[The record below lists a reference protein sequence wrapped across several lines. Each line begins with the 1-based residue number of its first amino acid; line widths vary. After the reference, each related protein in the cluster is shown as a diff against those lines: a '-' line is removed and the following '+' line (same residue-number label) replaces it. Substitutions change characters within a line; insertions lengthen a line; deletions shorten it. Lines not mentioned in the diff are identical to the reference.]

1 MKRILIAAALIAVAP
16 ITQAAC
22 GLNVHVAAWHNE
34 PGFESVTPGI
44 GVVCDTKWTDVRAA
58 GGVFRNSIGRT
69 SVYVGGSWQPL
80 HLGPVRAGVFGGV
93 ITGYPRAAVMPMAAG
108 LVSVRVA
115 PRVDAHITVL
125 PTVKGTTPLTV
136 AVSVEY
142 KF

>member
-1 MKRILIAAALIAVAP
+1 MKRILIAAALLTP
-16 ITQAAC
+16 IMASAAC

-80 HLGPVRAGVFGGV
+80 HLGPVRVGAFGGV

-108 LVSVRVA
+108 LVSVRIT
-115 PRVDAHITVL
+115 PRIDAHVTVL

-136 AVSVEY
+136 ALSVEY